1 MVATP
6 NTPVTAQ
13 GTTIG
18 IGATPTNI
26 LNLTSIDG
34 LDVKVTTIETTSLDS
49 TTGYKTFVTG
59 FKEVSDVAIAGY
71 LDAQADAPLW
81 TAISSAGNQTPQQ
94 FTIQFPTVGGQTTGT
109 KWTFNGI
116 VTGFKTKAAENALV
130 SFDATIKVSGA
141 PTLTMGS

>member
-1 MVATP
+1 VVATA

-34 LDVKVTTIETTSLDS
+34 LDVKLSTIDTTTLDATSS
-49 TTGYKTFVTG
+49 YKTFVGG
-59 FKEVSDVAIAGY
+59 FKEVSDVALAGF
-71 LDAQADAPLW
+71 LDAQADATLW
-81 TAISSAGNQTPQQ
+81 TAINTAGQQ
-94 FTIQFPTVGGQTTGT
+94 AAQAFTIQFPAVGGQTTGT

-116 VTGFKTKAAENALV
+116 VTGFKTKAGIGALV
-130 SFDATIKVSGA
+130 TFDATIKVSGA
-141 PTLTMGS
+141 PTITWGA

>member
-1 MVATP
+1 MATA

-34 LDVKVTTIETTSLDS
+34 LDVKLSTIDTTTLDATSS
-49 TTGYKTFVTG
+49 YKTFVGG
-59 FKEVSDVAIAGY
+59 FKEVSDVALAGF
-71 LDAQADAPLW
+71 LDAQADATLW
-81 TAISSAGNQTPQQ
+81 TAINTAGQQ
-94 FTIQFPTVGGQTTGT
+94 AAQAFTIQFPAVGGQTTGT

-116 VTGFKTKAAENALV
+116 VTGFKTKAGIGALV
-130 SFDATIKVSGA
+130 TFDATIKVSGA
-141 PTLTMGS
+141 PTITWGA

>member
-34 LDVKVTTIETTSLDS
+34 LDVKVSTIETTTLDS
-49 TTGYKTFVTG
+49 TSAYKTFVTG
-59 FKEVSDVAIAGY
+59 FKEVSDVAISGY
-71 LDAQADAPLW
+71 LDAQADATLW
-81 TAISSAGNQTPQQ
+81 TAINTNGQQ
-94 FTIQFPTVGGQTTGT
+94 ATQAFTIQFPAVGGQATGT

-116 VTGFKTKAAENALV
+116 VTGFKTKAAENSMVA
-130 SFDATIKVSGA
+130 FDGTIKVSGA
-141 PTLTMGS
+141 PTLTWGA

>member
-6 NTPVTAQ
+6 NTPVTSQ

-18 IGATPTNI
+18 IGSSPTNI

-34 LDVKVTTIETTSLDS
+34 LDIKVGTIESTTLDS
-49 TTGYKTFVTG
+49 TSGYKTFVTG
-59 FKEVSDVAIAGY
+59 FKEVSDVAISGY

-81 TAISSAGNQTPQQ
+81 TAVNTAGQQSPQT
-94 FTIQFPTVGGQTTGT
+94 FTIQFPAVGGQTTGT
-109 KWTFNGI
+109 KWTFSGI

-130 SFDATIKVSGA
+130 TFDGTIKVSGA
-141 PTLTMGS
+141 PTLTFGA

>member
-34 LDVKVTTIETTSLDS
+34 LDVKVTTIDSTTLDS
-49 TTGYKTFVTG
+49 TSGYKTFVTG
-59 FKEVSDVAIAGY
+59 FKEVSDVAIAGF
-71 LDAQADAPLW
+71 LDAQADLPLW
-81 TAISSAGNQTPQQ
+81 TAVNTAGQQ
-94 FTIQFPTVGGQTTGT
+94 ATQSFTIQFPAVGGQATGT
-109 KWTFNGI
+109 KWVFSGI
-116 VTGFKTKAAENALV
+116 VTGFKTKVAENSLV

-141 PTLTMGS
+141 PVLTMGA

>member
-18 IGATPTNI
+18 IGVGPTNI

-34 LDVKVTTIETTSLDS
+34 LDVKVSTIETTTLDS

-59 FKEVSDVAIAGY
+59 FKEVSDVSIGGY
-71 LDAQADAPLW
+71 LDAQADVPLW
-81 TAISSAGNQTPQQ
+81 TAINTAGQQ
-94 FTIQFPTVGGQTTGT
+94 ATQSFTIQFPAVGGQTTGT
-109 KWTFNGI
+109 KWVFNGI
-116 VTGFKTKAAENALV
+116 VTGFKTKAGENSMVA
-130 SFDATIKVSGA
+130 FDATVKVSGA
-141 PTLTMGS
+141 PTLTWGA